1 MLQPKSVSFLAMAA
15 AMAFASS
22 ANAAA
27 DVSWNGANAIVDNTT
42 STTTLYETTV
52 PDGTTYGRLV
62 WDPLEATSPGISI
75 DNDTPPN
82 SPPGATGCILAGGA
96 QCDDPRQSG
105 KRFKL
110 QATAPGPIDIMF
122 DYQDDSSPSTLVD
135 GIYRLFG
142 KLTNAMA
149 RGMSGFSLELG
160 TGVGD
165 GFTRL
170 SGNEGVSFYAPQNT
184 PPKEHELAAI
194 FPAGLFSPAGTPL
207 PVSGE
212 GFFSSDRSGFSLT
225 YSPTLIQSTG
235 IFGDYASIF
244 GDAVLP
250 LTAVPDGYF
259 FDDDND
265 PSTEDVVEAWF
276 DETTGTWLYGQAN
289 GFAAVDAMTLAS
301 WAGDPLFYINDIEDL
316 ANINLN
322 TSIVFESVPAGQ
334 LTLRVNTTAAPVS
347 VPPSIA
353 MMGSVIVAGGIL
365 GALRRRNRKSN

>member
-1 MLQPKSVSFLAMAA
+1 MLHSKSVSFLAMAA

-42 STTTLYETTV
+42 FTTTLYETTV
-52 PDGTTYGRLV
+52 PDGNTYGRLV
-62 WDPLEATSPGISI
+62 WDPVEATSPGISV
-75 DNDTPPN
+75 DNVTPPN

-122 DYQDDSSPSTLVD
+122 DYADDGETGGLVD

-142 KLTNAMA
+142 KITNAMS
-149 RGMSGFSLELG
+149 RGMTGFTLELG

-184 PPKEHELAAI
+184 PPKNFELAAI

-207 PVSGE
+207 PASGE
-212 GFFSSDRSGFSLT
+212 GFFSGDRSGFSLT

-265 PSTEDVVEAWF
+265 PTTEDVVMAWF
-276 DETTGTWLYGQAN
+276 DESTASWLYGQAN
-289 GFAAVDAMTLAS
+289 GFAPVDAATLAT
-301 WAGDPLFYINDIEDL
+301 WAGDPLYYTGEIEDL

-322 TSIVFESVPAGQ
+322 ASIVFASAPAGQ
-334 LTLRVNTTAAPVS
+334 VTLRVSTTAAQVS

-353 MMGSVIVAGGIL
+353 MMGSMLVAGGIL
-365 GALRRRNRKSN
+365 GALRRRKGN